1 MRGRPHAVGPALV
14 KKEEVGLMEKWMHL
28 ATAWELM
35 SLAFLPLRREVSE
48 ALAAGEFEGACGECL
63 EALGIDGAAVIE
75 LLSGYADAD
84 ADAAY
89 HELRRGQTSLFVGV
103 HRPLVTPYLG
113 VRDIEKRG
121 GKGVLAIGKE
131 SMAIERFMR
140 ERGVA
145 KNLALGQSN
154 DPVDHIGTVCEFLK
168 LLCLVNARAV
178 AAPTG
183 FEIAEGD
190 YELFLREHFVEYA
203 AWCSTEL
210 QEKSCTPFYQAMG
223 IMLGLLVESDVGA

>member
-1 MRGRPHAVGPALV
+1 
-14 KKEEVGLMEKWMHL
+14 MEKWMHL

-35 SLAFLPLRREVSE
+35 SLGFLPLSREVSE
-48 ALAAGEFEGACGECL
+48 ALAAGEFAGACGECF
-63 EALGIDGAAVIE
+63 EALGIDGVAAIR
-75 LLSGYADAD
+75 LLSNYAGADAD
-84 ADAAY
+84 SAY
-89 HELRRGQTSLFVGV
+89 HELRREQTRLFVGV

-131 SMAIERFMR
+131 SVAIERFMR
-140 ERGVA
+140 RRGVA

-154 DPVDHIGTVCEFLK
+154 DPVDHVGTVCEFLK

-178 AAPTG
+178 AAPAG

-190 YELFLREHFVEYA
+190 YELFLCEHLVEYA
-203 AWCSTEL
+203 AWCSAEL
-210 QEKSCTPFYQAMG
+210 QEKSCMPFYQAMG
-223 IMLGLLVESDVGA
+223 IMLGLLVESEVSA